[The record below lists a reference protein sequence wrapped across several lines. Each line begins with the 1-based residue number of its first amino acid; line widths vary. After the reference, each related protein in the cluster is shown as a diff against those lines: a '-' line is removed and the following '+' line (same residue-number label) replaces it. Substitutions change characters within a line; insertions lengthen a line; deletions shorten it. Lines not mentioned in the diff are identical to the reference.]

1 MKIQWGIKPANTY
14 DVSFHLAFS
23 SSDSYSFN
31 YIANKNRC
39 TADGWHYYHT
49 PSATGIKV
57 MSKDEQA
64 MWFAIGY

>member
-1 MKIQWGIKPANTY
+1 MKPANTY
-14 DVSFHLAFS
+14 DVFFHHAFS

-31 YIANKNRC
+31 YIANKNRN

-49 PSATGIKV
+49 PSSSTGIKV

-64 MWFAIGY
+64 MWIAIGY